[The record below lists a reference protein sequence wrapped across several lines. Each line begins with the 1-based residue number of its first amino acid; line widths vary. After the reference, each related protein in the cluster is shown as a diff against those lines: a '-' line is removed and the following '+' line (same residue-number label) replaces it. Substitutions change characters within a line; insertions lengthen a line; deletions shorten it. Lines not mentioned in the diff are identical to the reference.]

1 MKHGFPAIVERE
13 RDEAGPADSHSAIN
27 NALKAI
33 CMHAVA
39 RSLSLSCNYIN
50 HHIQYILSICWVLM
64 HTIDYCLTGRLLIIY
79 IYYLIETPSLKGR
92 NINKG
97 EEERN
102 AVCPHCD
109 PGPEKSNR

>member
-39 RSLSLSCNYIN
+39 LSLSHALYSQNLNPY
-50 HHIQYILSICWVLM
+50 
-64 HTIDYCLTGRLLIIY
+64 TIY
-79 IYYLIETPSLKGR
+79 IKYLLG
-92 NINKG
+92 INAY
-97 EEERN
+97 N
-102 AVCPHCD
+102 
-109 PGPEKSNR
+109 